1 MDLNE
6 PILSEVANRFVL
18 FPIRFPKIWNMY
30 KSAESAFWTAEEV
43 DLTKDMNDWEKLNKN
58 EQHFI
63 KHVLAF
69 FAGSDGIVNEN
80 LSARF
85 MNDVKIPEAKAFYGF
100 QIAMENI
107 HCVTPET
114 EILTKSGYLTICHLD
129 GHTVDVWNGEQFST
143 VTVHKTSEA
152 AEVFTVKLTNGM
164 ELSCTSEH
172 KWLIDGYDE
181 RVFTKDLVPGMMIR
195 TYELPEP
202 IELSDPEIFTNVQE
216 HGMLCG
222 MANAVYEPLKFNCR
236 SRLFVPVNYSV
247 NTKLEWLTGLFK
259 TAAIINTS
267 ATILNSNQEFLKCV
281 QLLLTTLGV
290 FSCTKQGS
298 LTVTGY
304 DLKKLTDLGL
314 RIDNPALNIVLQNL
328 LVKDRTDFMIAHN
341 EKLPDLSPT
350 YCFNEPLKHTG
361 IFNGILT
368 GQSEMYSLMID
379 QYIKDPAEKDYLFNA
394 IKNIPCIAKKANW
407 ALKWISDTESPYAMR
422 LVAFACVEGI
432 FFSGA
437 FCAIFWLKEKGV
449 LPGLCTSN
457 EFISRDESLH
467 TEFACLL
474 YSMLENKMEDD
485 KVYQMIREAVEIE
498 QEFICDSIPCAM
510 LGMNSDLMSQY
521 IQFVADRLV
530 VQLGYEKIYS
540 VKNPFD
546 FMDRINLSNKTNFFE
561 HRPTDYARPQDQR
574 NFSLDE
580 EF

>member
-1 MDLNE
+1 
-6 PILSEVANRFVL
+6 
-18 FPIRFPKIWNMY
+18 
-30 KSAESAFWTAEEV
+30 
-43 DLTKDMNDWEKLNKN
+43 
-58 EQHFI
+58 
-63 KHVLAF
+63 
-69 FAGSDGIVNEN
+69 
-80 LSARF
+80 
-85 MNDVKIPEAKAFYGF
+85 
-100 QIAMENI
+100 
-107 HCVTPET
+107 
-114 EILTKSGYLTICHLD
+114 
-129 GHTVDVWNGEQFST
+129 
-143 VTVHKTSEA
+143 
-152 AEVFTVKLTNGM
+152 
-164 ELSCTSEH
+164 
-172 KWLIDGYDE
+172 
-181 RVFTKDLVPGMMIR
+181 MMIR
-195 TYELPEP
+195 TFELPEP
-202 IELSDPEIFTNVQE
+202 IDLSDPEIFTNVQE

-222 MANAVYEPLKFNCR
+222 MENLVYEPLKFNCR

-247 NTKLEWLTGLFK
+247 QTKLEWLTGLFK

-267 ATILNSNQEFLKCV
+267 ATILNSNQEVLKCV

-290 FSCTKQGS
+290 FSCTNQGS
-298 LTVTGY
+298 LTVSGY
-304 DLKKLTDLGL
+304 DLKKLADMGL
-314 RIDNPALNIVLQNL
+314 RIENPALNIVLQNL
-328 LVKDRTDFMIAHN
+328 LAKDRINLLVAHT

-379 QYIKDPAEKDYLFNA
+379 QYIKDPAEKEYLFNA
-394 IKNIPCIAKKANW
+394 MKNIPCIAKKANW
-407 ALKWISDTESPYAMR
+407 ALRWISDTESPYAMR